1 MLQSYKDIAAYELST
16 ENVYLR
22 INRLGKHRLVI
33 HPFRTSCKR
42 SINNELAFVITSV
55 WQNRYRCID
64 ELFVFLTL
72 DCIGIVQQTWDLTSA
87 NTKILYK
94 NVRERLMRKQ
104 DNIAREHLNLC
115 IGTSFNEFKTN
126 QSHSVQNITTCFYN
140 DVIILYL
147 YLKNKTMEY
156 VHPLS
161 SK

>member
-72 DCIGIVQQTWDLTSA
+72 DCIGIVQQSWDFTSA
-87 NTKILYK
+87 NVKMIHYYLLGLLLTDFASPSMRLIYQTYSCGQSVTNLIIYFLEDHLCSKI
-94 NVRERLMRKQ
+94 
-104 DNIAREHLNLC
+104 I
-115 IGTSFNEFKTN
+115 
-126 QSHSVQNITTCFYN
+126 
-140 DVIILYL
+140 
-147 YLKNKTMEY
+147 
-156 VHPLS
+156 
-161 SK
+161 